1 MYWGWQ
7 TGVLRQLVA
16 VSATMVA
23 FMVAAQFYEPL
34 GGAFNDAA
42 TRATPAFFQAMSY
55 LLIMFFVAAAWF
67 VIIRRLYPYTRL
79 GADSDATIR
88 GLDSLGGMFLGIVLG
103 GLLMIATVGVAEGV
117 SVRALADHG
126 IQWAP
131 HDGPPGDSGLVVVRA
146 LFKEAPAFANYVGNW
161 VPAWPSDR
169 TDGFNREA
177 ERLRGRSSS
186 TRCSRG
192 SRG

>member
-1 MYWGWQ
+1 MPNLFDALLAAIVLLAMYWGWQ

-16 VSATMVA
+16 VSATMGA
-23 FMVAAQFYEPL
+23 FMVAVQFYEPL

-42 TRATPAFFQAMSY
+42 TRGTPAFFQAMSY

-103 GLLMIATVGVAEGV
+103 GLLMIATVGVAEVLVYGRWPIMESGARRTTV
-117 SVRALADHG
+117 HQAR
-126 IQWAP
+126 Q
-131 HDGPPGDSGLVVVRA
+131 DSLVVRT
-146 LFKEAPAFANYVGNW
+146 LFKEAPGFA
-161 VPAWPSDR
+161 
-169 TDGFNREA
+169 
-177 ERLRGRSSS
+177 
-186 TRCSRG
+186 
-192 SRG
+192 